1 MVKYSLYI
9 ENIPNMDYNLLL
21 NEIYINIQT
30 KCTNFPKNKRC
41 KLIMAKKIGCVIGKK
56 SLTEEEAKRAKN
68 EVKKAKDF
76 LSSVFEYMIENNCTH
91 FIIGVTTEAD
101 ILAAEIIASLK
112 DKNPDV
118 ILELAVQNEAMI
130 CFAPNEIKSL
140 FLKNKI
146 DLVHIEQKDHE
157 PLEEKECYECMIDRS
172 DFVIGVFNGNINSD
186 VDKKWSYANARKK
199 CKRVITIIT

>member
-1 MVKYSLYI
+1 MAGSNTFGGTIKLEGEKAYRSAI
-9 ENIPNMDYNLLL
+9 SQ
-21 NEIYINIQT
+21 INSEL
-30 KCTNFPKNKRC
+30 KV
-41 KLIMAKKIGCVIGKK
+41 LA
-56 SLTEEEAKRAKN
+56 SE
-68 EVKKAKDF
+68 
-76 LSSVFEYMIENNCTH
+76 LS
-91 FIIGVTTEAD
+91 
-101 ILAAEIIASLK
+101 IASLK

-157 PLEEKECYECMIDRS
+157 PLEEKECYKCMIDRS

-199 CKRVITIIT
+199 YKRVITIIT